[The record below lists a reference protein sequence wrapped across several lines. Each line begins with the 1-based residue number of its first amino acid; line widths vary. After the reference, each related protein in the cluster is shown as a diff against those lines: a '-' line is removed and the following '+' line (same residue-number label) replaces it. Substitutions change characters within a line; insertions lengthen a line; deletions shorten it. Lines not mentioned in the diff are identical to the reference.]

1 MFYLHSFFFPV
12 CRYFEMNKP
21 LPGAGLPAR
30 IGEMAGLGP
39 SLESDKMMKA
49 QVVKEMTSL

>member
-1 MFYLHSFFFPV
+1 
-12 CRYFEMNKP
+12 MNKP